1 MATYKLE
8 LGPKDANQPG
18 WDVFV
23 AAGADTLPGT
33 GTSLGTVDH
42 AAATD
47 PLDKYAGNHVAF
59 HHVQEIV
66 YKRLYPTGAAG
77 AHPFW
82 PYGFHDMSVIRIR
95 RHGALMNAT
104 ALTAAAL
111 SVVIAATATIV
122 LKYDPG
128 QVAAANA
135 DHDFQSQNTAIAT
148 VSAVGVVTGVAVG
161 STVVRVT
168 NKFNGLVVDV
178 PVTVTATE

>member
-1 MATYKLE
+1 
-8 LGPKDANQPG
+8 
-18 WDVFV
+18 
-23 AAGADTLPGT
+23 
-33 GTSLGTVDH
+33 
-42 AAATD
+42 
-47 PLDKYAGNHVAF
+47 
-59 HHVQEIV
+59 
-66 YKRLYPTGAAG
+66 
-77 AHPFW
+77 
-82 PYGFHDMSVIRIR
+82 MSVIRIK

-161 STVVRVT
+161 STVVHVT
-168 NKFNGLVVDV
+168 NKFNGLIVDV

>member
-8 LGPKDANQPG
+8 LSAKDADKPG

-23 AAGADTLPGT
+23 AAGADALPGT

-42 AAATD
+42 DAATD

-82 PYGFHDMSVIRIR
+82 PYGFHDMSAIRIK
-95 RHGALMNAT
+95 RHGALMTAT
-104 ALTAAAL
+104 AVTAPAVTMA
-111 SVVIAATATIV
+111 VAATATIV

-135 DHDFQSQNTAIAT
+135 DHTFVSSNTAIAT
-148 VSAVGVVTGVAVG
+148 VAATGVVTGVAPGGTVI
-161 STVVRVT
+161 TVV
-168 NKFNGLVVDV
+168 NKFNGLRLEV
-178 PVTVTATE
+178 PVTVTAA